1 MAQLISQGRVIR
13 PWVGV
18 VYGGEV
24 DAQTGKLYNLGT
36 DHGVVVRQVEA
47 GSPAAQAGVQ
57 PGDII
62 TAVGGDR
69 IDNWNDFVRDVVS
82 KKIGDRVTLSI
93 VRDHSTQRITVTL
106 AERPAERP

>member
-1 MAQLISQGRVIR
+1 VIR

-36 DHGVVVRQVEA
+36 DHGVVVRQVES
-47 GSPAAQAGVQ
+47 GSPAARAGIQ

-62 TAVGGDR
+62 TGVNGDR
-69 IDNWNDFVRDVVS
+69 IDNWNDFVRDVVT
-82 KKIGDRVTLSI
+82 KKIGERVTLSI
-93 VRDHSTQRITVTL
+93 VRDRATHQVPVTL
-106 AERPAERP
+106 AERPAERQ